1 MTITKMNPSSVEE
14 ALHLFEVM
22 KKYNVRCSME
32 MQLSGHI
39 DTFLGIVDQPVRTE
53 YVESYDLKVK
63 GDTVVVFLGESEFS
77 FELNLS
83 IGKHISDC
91 QISLCIA
98 GTNYVAWFNSGEI
111 PPEGIAEARNFK
123 EDKSEGRVPFEL
135 DDYEKRLIEYI
146 RKCEFED
153 LLDAHSAL
161 VQAAKEALGTSRELL
176 EKKMFTN
183 AKGFQDRSIILMQL
197 AEVLA
202 DANADYRAHIYPED
216 MTDGQ

>member
-39 DTFLGIVDQPVRTE
+39 DTFVGIADQPVRAE
-53 YVESYDLKVK
+53 YIESYDLQVK
-63 GDTVVVFLGESEFS
+63 GDTVVVILGESEFS

-83 IGKHISDC
+83 IGKHITDC

-98 GTNYVAWFNSGEI
+98 GTNYTAWFDSGEV
-111 PPEGIAEARNFK
+111 PPEVIEEAKNFK
-123 EDKSEGRVPFEL
+123 EDKTETLVSFEVNV
-135 DDYEKRLIEYI
+135 YEKRLIEYI
-146 RKCEFED
+146 RELEFED
-153 LLDAHSAL
+153 LLDAHSAI
-161 VQAAKEALGTSRELL
+161 VHEAKEALRKFRELL
-176 EKKMFTN
+176 GKKNFAN

-197 AEVLA
+197 SDILA

-216 MTDGQ
+216 KDNGQ